1 MKLLSR
7 QVVRPF
13 GGRVG
18 LSVLLVALLQVVP
31 AGGADLSI
39 IETVNLDF
47 GSVVDDNGTVV
58 LGLGDA
64 IIADPDGIHVAGPV
78 ATGRYTISGDPFAA
92 FSLSIAGFTA
102 AGLTIGTFE
111 TSEGT
116 PPLLSVALDGSGEL
130 DISLGATLTVDSGVS
145 APGLNQPLIYIITI
159 DYN

>member
-1 MKLLSR
+1 LL
-7 QVVRPF
+7 
-13 GGRVG
+13 
-18 LSVLLVALLQVVP
+18 LALLQAIP

-39 IETVNLDF
+39 FETVELDF
-47 GSVVDDNGTVV
+47 GSVVDGDGSVV
-58 LGLGDA
+58 LGLADA
-64 IIADPDGIHVAGPV
+64 ITSDPADIHVAGPV
-78 ATGRYTISGDPFAA
+78 ATGRYTITGDPFAA

-102 AGLTIGTFE
+102 AGLNIGDFE

-130 DISLGATLTVDSGVS
+130 DLSLGATLTVDSNVA